1 MKDGAHTHHPGPT
14 AAGIGTAMLVG
25 AGLALGTQAAHA
37 VATILAALL
46 LGVVTA
52 AGLASAG
59 LIVFAVA
66 AYRRRHVA
74 RHNFTAGTLRSRPD
88 HVPLAAAREVV
99 SLRQAITELQTQLY
113 ATRAALSAD
122 HRPGVHQHLHFHG
135 LDPAQ
140 VAAILA
146 ASRRRAGDGL

>member
-1 MKDGAHTHHPGPT
+1 VKDGAHTHHPGPT
-14 AAGIGTAMLVG
+14 AAGIGTAVLVG

-46 LGVVTA
+46 LGLVTA
-52 AGLASAG
+52 AGLALAG
-59 LIVFAVA
+59 LIIFAVL

-74 RHNFTAGTLRSRPD
+74 HHKLTVGTLRSGPD
-88 HVPLAAAREVV
+88 HVPLAADREVV
-99 SLRQAITELQTQLY
+99 SLRQAITELQNQFY
-113 ATRAALSAD
+113 ATRAALPAD
-122 HRPGVHQHLHFHG
+122 PRPGVHEHLHFHG

-146 ASRRRAGDGL
+146 ASRRQAGDGQ

>member
-1 MKDGAHTHHPGPT
+1 VKDGAHTHQGP
-14 AAGIGTAMLVG
+14 AASGIGIAVLVG

-46 LGVVTA
+46 LGLVTA
-52 AGLASAG
+52 AGLALAV
-59 LIVFAVA
+59 LIVFAVLV
-66 AYRRRHVA
+66 YRRRHVP
-74 RHNFTAGTLRSRPD
+74 HHELTAGTLRSGPD
-88 HVPLAAAREVV
+88 HVPLAADREVV

-113 ATRAALSAD
+113 ATRAALPAD

-146 ASRRRAGDGL
+146 AYRRQAGEGQ